1 MSYVLQ
7 EYYTV
12 PWRKLLRLRTL
23 MTTSVKGSLLMK
35 VKNTYEENLFTSRHW
50 SSGDDDGR
58 SSPVTVSASSIALVS
73 QFAIVS
79 GQVLHLQEAVWA
91 WSCNRNRQ
99 LASRLVSPRT
109 KSECGQEW
117 LPALDTIYLH
127 HVEYV
132 PVMFKLSTND
142 MCFSTPW
149 QKAWTTAKQWRC
161 QSGPSSVSCN
171 KRKSDQQT
179 HNFSVASMFVHLC
192 VCASFAPE
200 VKGWMMF
207 WGATIRNVLN
217 AIAYSMCVAVRL
229 SFLFASMRFLGDA
242 SLLCS
247 LAQD

>member
-1 MSYVLQ
+1 MSH
-7 EYYTV
+7 
-12 PWRKLLRLRTL
+12 
-23 MTTSVKGSLLMK
+23 
-35 VKNTYEENLFTSRHW
+35 KNTTQFPGESFCVCALSWPPLWKAAFEAQVTTMVVRAQSLSPLHPLHW
-50 SSGDDDGR
+50 FPSLPSCPGR
-58 SSPVTVSASSIALVS
+58 SYISRKQFERDLVTD
-73 QFAIVS
+73 
-79 GQVLHLQEAVWA
+79 HE
-91 WSCNRNRQ
+91 

-117 LPALDTIYLH
+117 LPALDTIHLH

-132 PVMFKLSTND
+132 PLMFKLSTNA

-149 QKAWTTAKQWRC
+149 QKAWTTAKQWSC

-200 VKGWMMF
+200 VKGWMML

-229 SFLFASMRFLGDA
+229 SFLFACMRFLGDA